1 MKLYLVA
8 AAANNNVI
16 GNNNRLVWKLPA
28 DLRHFK
34 NLTMGHVMIMGR
46 KTFESIGGPL
56 KGRSIIVVTRQTDYV
71 AGGCEVAHSLKEAIG
86 LVKDQKEI
94 FIAGGGE
101 IYAQAIR
108 MHQTRRIYL
117 TRIFANFEGD
127 AFFPEI
133 DPGQWELIERNDMPA
148 DEKNIYPYSFQ
159 IFKRKSR

>member
-56 KGRSIIVVTRQTDYV
+56 KGRRIIVVTRQTDY
-71 AGGCEVAHSLKEAIG
+71 AAAGCEVAHSLKEAIG

-148 DEKNIYPYSFQ
+148 DDKNPYPYSFQ
-159 IFKRKSR
+159 IFKRKGR